1 MPKDG
6 SATRDNLLDAAQS
19 LILERG
25 FSGMSLDDI
34 VKQVGI
40 TKGAFF
46 YHFKSKNDLG
56 KALIKRFAELDSRS
70 YEESCARAEKLSRD
84 PLQQLLI
91 FIGLFEEMFEGLTE
105 PYPGCLFA
113 SYIYE
118 LQQFDSAT
126 KKMIADSFTRWRTL
140 LKEKID
146 AAVKQ
151 YPPRIAVDTASLA
164 DAFTVVLEGA
174 FITAKAVDEP
184 KVIAKQLHHF
194 KNYIELLFSD
204 PAATARK
211 ARA

>member
-6 SATRDNLLDAAQS
+6 SATHDSILDAAQS

-46 YHFKSKNDLG
+46 YHFKSKSDLG
-56 KALIKRFAELDSRS
+56 KALIQRFAEQDSRI

-84 PLQQLLI
+84 PLQQLLV

-126 KKMIADSFTRWRTL
+126 KKMINDSFVRWRKL

-146 AAVKQ
+146 ATVKR
-151 YPPRIAVDTASLA
+151 YPPRIKVDTASLA

-174 FITAKAVDEP
+174 FITAKALDEP
-184 KVIAKQLHHF
+184 KAIAKQLHHF

-204 PAATARK
+204 RIGTARHG
-211 ARA
+211 RA